1 MSLQCIDTS
10 AWIEITH
17 AGRNAARFS
26 ELLAKPES
34 IITST
39 ISIYEIARYTTRVA
53 SEEASADFIR
63 FIQQSIISPVTVE
76 IAELAA
82 AIAPKHKLAMADS
95 LIYATA
101 LIHKAT
107 LWTQDADF
115 DSLPHVKYFPKIKT
129 S

>member
-17 AGRNAARFS
+17 AGPNAARFS
-26 ELLAKPES
+26 KLLAKPGS

-39 ISIYEIARYTTRVA
+39 ISIYEISRYTTRVA
-53 SEEASADFIR
+53 DEEASADFIR
-63 FIQQSIISPVTVE
+63 FIQQYTISPVTTE

-82 AIAPKHKLAMADS
+82 AIAAKHKLAMADS
-95 LIYATA
+95 IIYATA

-107 LWTQDADF
+107 LWTQDSDF
-115 DSLPHVKYFPKIKT
+115 KGFPHVKYFPRIKK

>member
-1 MSLQCIDTS
+1 MSFQCIDTS

-17 AGRNAARFS
+17 DGPNAARFS
-26 ELLAKPES
+26 KLLEKPGS
-34 IITST
+34 IIIST
-39 ISIYEIARYTTRVA
+39 ISIYEISRYTTRVA
-53 SEEASADFIR
+53 DQDATADFIR
-63 FIQQSIISPVTVE
+63 FLDQYTISPVTTE

-95 LIYATA
+95 IIYATT
-101 LIHKAT
+101 LVHKAT

-115 DSLPHVKYFPKIKT
+115 KGFPHVKCFPKIKK

>member
-1 MSLQCIDTS
+1 MSLHCIDTS

-17 AGRNAARFS
+17 AGLNAPRFS
-26 ELLAKPES
+26 ELLTKPGT

-39 ISIYEIARYTTRVA
+39 ISIYEISRYTTRVA
-53 SEEASADFIR
+53 GEEASADFIR
-63 FIQQSIISPVTVE
+63 FIQQYTISPVTTE

-101 LIHKAT
+101 LLHKAT
-107 LWTQDADF
+107 LWTQDGDF
-115 DSLPHVKYFPKIKT
+115 EGLPNVKYLPKKK

>member
-1 MSLQCIDTS
+1 MILNCIDTS

-17 AGRNAARFS
+17 DGPNAAKFS
-26 ELLAKPES
+26 KLLTKSET

-39 ISIYEIARYTTRVA
+39 ISIYEISRYTARVA
-53 SEEASADFIR
+53 DEEASADFIR
-63 FIQQSIISPVTVE
+63 FIQQYAIAPVTTEV
-76 IAELAA
+76 AELAA
-82 AIAPKHKLAMADS
+82 ALAPKHKLAMADS

-115 DSLPHVKYFPKIKT
+115 EDLPHVKYFPKKK

>member
-1 MSLQCIDTS
+1 MITYCLDTS

-17 AGRNAARFS
+17 DGPNAPKF
-26 ELLAKPES
+26 AKAVEKAET
-34 IITST
+34 IIVST

-53 SEEASADFIR
+53 DENATAEILSCLY
-63 FIQQSIISPVTVE
+63 QYNPTSITSE

-82 AIAPKHKLAMADS
+82 TLGPRHKLAMADA

-101 LIHKAT
+101 RSHNAT
-107 LWTQDADF
+107 LWTQDSDF
-115 DSLPHVKYFPKIKT
+115 EGLPHVKYFPQKK

>member
-1 MSLQCIDTS
+1 MNLQCIDTS

-17 AGRNAARFS
+17 AGPNAQKFS
-26 ELLAKPES
+26 KLLEKPDS

-53 SEEASADFIR
+53 GEEPCADFIR
-63 FIQQSIISPVTVE
+63 FIQQYSISPVTTE

-82 AIAPKHKLAMADS
+82 ALAPKHKLAMADS

-101 LIHKAT
+101 LIQNAT
-107 LWTQDADF
+107 LWTQDVDF
-115 DSLPHVKYFPKIKT
+115 DGLPNVKYFPKVKT